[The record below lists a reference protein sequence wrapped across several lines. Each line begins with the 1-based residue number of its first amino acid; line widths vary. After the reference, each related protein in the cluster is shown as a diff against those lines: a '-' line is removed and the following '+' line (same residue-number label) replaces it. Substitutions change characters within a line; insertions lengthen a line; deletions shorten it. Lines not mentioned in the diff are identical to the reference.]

1 MKAALV
7 SALFLSLIAAGAGG
21 APTLDLHAYWDDRC
35 SGCHGHAAAFARST
49 LQVRDGR
56 LAGRHHR
63 DDLAG
68 FLRGHYLNDELVAPV
83 SAMLLAQLTTPPLFS
98 RKCGACHGTAADF
111 VRGSLDLRDDQ
122 LVGRRNGLPL
132 ADFLRRHGNLA
143 PPEVPAMVDALR
155 RVRRETS
162 GF

>member
-1 MKAALV
+1 MKAALLAV
-7 SALFLSLIAAGAGG
+7 LLAGAAGA
-21 APTLDLHAYWDDRC
+21 APAIDLHAYWDDRC

-49 LQVRDGR
+49 LQVQQGR

-63 DDLAG
+63 DDLAT

-98 RKCGACHGTAADF
+98 RQCAACHGTAADF
-111 VRGSLDLRDDQ
+111 VRESLDLRDGR

-132 ADFLRRHGNLA
+132 DEFLRRHGGLA
-143 PPEVPAMVDALR
+143 PAEVAPVVDALR
-155 RVRRETS
+155 RVRQETGGS
-162 GF
+162 